1 MPESDFFPITLQ
13 GPAVMSKSPSSIQPR
28 PSLAH
33 MTSLYLDSNERPAQ
47 QPSSD
52 LAEASTSEQ
61 LAPQLTSDL
70 AEVSVSQSSAA
81 PGDVELN
88 RTAKKASRKLKE
100 LLEQDQYEEVYSG
113 ALDGLSGS
121 DIAPVVEELENVVSS
136 LVRLFTKTLPNLASS
151 IFRPSDSALVGSPLG
166 SLGLAQGWLTVPLD
180 KSVLDISHRSSDSTA
195 SSSAEEKLT
204 VWIEDSQRSRAE
216 STAVSISNA
225 KSSPGSSTAPGR
237 RWPQETFQVAV
248 RLDSCLVPADI
259 GFTAAATNAVS
270 AAVNVNNQV
279 ETMLGPLRQAAADM
293 RSIVSRIADLA
304 ASIDKFESAAQVDRK
319 SLARSAGALHD
330 ILGSA
335 TERVSASGSRLPD
348 VIAQL
353 QAAVAQL
360 RGAEGA
366 SAAPRADVAKFEPV
380 VKTLEAAVAAL
391 SDASAALDVRGPLE
405 AAKDTVQEEVRS
417 EQVPSE
423 PVAETAERAVDPA
436 VQGIEKAVSRLQDAL
451 ADLDSAVDT
460 ARGFRAEAAPPVKD

>member
-1 MPESDFFPITLQ
+1 
-13 GPAVMSKSPSSIQPR
+13 MSKSPSLIQPR

-33 MTSLYLDSNERPAQ
+33 MSSLYLDSNEWPAQ

-52 LAEASTSEQ
+52 LAEATTSEQ
-61 LAPQLTSDL
+61 AAPQLTSDL
-70 AEVSVSQSSAA
+70 AEVSASQFSAA
-81 PGDVELN
+81 PGDMELN

-136 LVRLFTKTLPNLASS
+136 LVRLFTKMLPNLANS
-151 IFRPSDSALVGSPLG
+151 IFRPADSALVSSPLG
-166 SLGLAQGWLTVPLD
+166 SLGLAQGWLSVPLD
-180 KSVLDISHRSSDSTA
+180 KSVLDISQRSSDSTA
-195 SSSAEEKLT
+195 SSSAKEKLT
-204 VWIEDSQRSRAE
+204 VWIENSQRSRAE
-216 STAVSISNA
+216 STAVSNA
-225 KSSPGSSTAPGR
+225 ISSPGSSTASVR
-237 RWPQETFQVAV
+237 RWPQEIFQVAV
-248 RLDSCLVPADI
+248 RLDSCLIPADI

-360 RGAEGA
+360 RSAEGA

-405 AAKDTVQEEVRS
+405 AAKDTVQEEVRL

-460 ARGFRAEAAPPVKD
+460 ARGFRAEAVPPVKD

>member
-1 MPESDFFPITLQ
+1 
-13 GPAVMSKSPSSIQPR
+13 MS
-28 PSLAH
+28 SLF
-33 MTSLYLDSNERPAQ
+33 LDSNERPAQ

-61 LAPQLTSDL
+61 SAPQLTADL
-70 AEVSVSQSSAA
+70 ADASTSESSAA
-81 PGDVELN
+81 PGDMELN

-151 IFRPSDSALVGSPLG
+151 IFRPADSALVGSPLG
-166 SLGLAQGWLTVPLD
+166 SLGLAQGWLSVPLD
-180 KSVLDISHRSSDSTA
+180 KSALDISQRSSDSTA
-195 SSSAEEKLT
+195 SSSAEERLT
-204 VWIEDSQRSRAE
+204 VSAQRIEDSLRSRAE
-216 STAVSISNA
+216 STIVSISNA
-225 KSSPGSSTAPGR
+225 TSSPGSSKAPGR
-237 RWPQETFQVAV
+237 RSPWEIYQVAV

-304 ASIDKFESAAQVDRK
+304 ASIDKFESAAQVDRE
-319 SLARSAGALHD
+319 SLARSASALHD

-348 VIAQL
+348 AIAQL

-360 RGAEGA
+360 RGAEGT
-366 SAAPRADVAKFEPV
+366 SATRADAAKFEPV

-405 AAKDTVQEEVRS
+405 AAKDTVQEEVRL
-417 EQVPSE
+417 EEVPSE
-423 PVAETAERAVDPA
+423 PVAATAERVVDPA